1 MVQGREK
8 EGAPPLGT
16 IIESGKVVFIR
27 TSD

>member
-1 MVQGREK
+1 MVLGREK
-8 EGAPPLGT
+8 EGAPSLLT